1 MKPSVI
7 LTVKASN
14 GAAVVVDLY
23 ENESISYSSNFNS
36 ISEFTTRGAF
46 SREFRIPATKANVDF
61 FGQQYNVNLLNDD
74 TTQIN
79 VLRKIEATLSVDT
92 LPIAEGHIQFKQ
104 AITQQGKMHEF
115 VIAFFGETV
124 DLARSIGDKLLKELD
139 YSDLEHDN
147 SFENVNAI
155 NDGSLFDGAA
165 CYTLTDRGQNW
176 SEDTTIGSRRIFSSV
191 NPIYTGELTLALQAK
206 WLLNKIITEAGFT
219 YSGDTLNAE
228 LEEMYI
234 PYITK
239 PITEGLSNDEAKFK
253 VEFATATA
261 FNLNVAGANGY
272 FQKQLTGWSE
282 VSDPSNS
289 WVSNAYTAQ
298 GTFTAGVEIKLQVEV
313 DTTGYTVNNQH
324 FYDVMLQRVRGGVTD
339 LLPFPTTMGV
349 GPTSYQYNYV
359 TQGFQPTTAVN
370 PFSVYS
376 SFQLDVQQGDVYSII
391 MRAHPGSSPLIEIQ
405 TDDLGIK
412 SFFTFS
418 YVSGLA
424 YAYPVQIALNAPEM
438 KQVDYLRD
446 ILKMFNAVLVP
457 NPNMP
462 NAVEIIPMVEYL
474 GSGDDY
480 DWTGKLDTS
489 KDITLTPASDVRK
502 RVLKWSYKEQGDF
515 FNAKYKTGAQRIYGE
530 LRLTDAGN
538 DFSTSD
544 YTVELT
550 FGASPCDLIPNTN
563 YIIPKYFNEKGE
575 FMTPGPRILYKRPF
589 EESAVVMVYDEVA
602 EDASFTVIPLLSH
615 YQNIPTEVG
624 TNDLN
629 FGQEIPPHPIE
640 AMPLHTLF
648 DRYWREYIAELYDDE
663 QKIMEAYFQLGV
675 TDVFNLKFNDKI
687 WIKDSWWRVIEL
699 TDYIVADEQVTKCK
713 LMRLLDIGALCQFTP
728 FRISR
733 TTGAVEFLNYDR
745 EISYGS
751 QECCEYYGYTWS
763 TDKGRCYASTGES
776 GNNGIISSPN
786 NVGGSNITNTS
797 GNQKSATGMG
807 NVNRAEI
814 ENNNERILV
823 SGSGHG
829 ISPNNNYSQ
838 AMGYRNFIRP
848 NLEGTTVMGKWAE
861 ADVRGVHFGGGTWHD
876 GANDFGITLPGRSQ
890 HGFIQLMGVGDMV
903 SNPTDVNLF
912 LDGINNG
919 TIVMPTETVWMA
931 KVYISVLEYNY
942 GTTDFTGNVAS
953 VEYSCMVWR
962 DKVTHYAATPHKI
975 HEFTSG
981 FPSNTFALHLP
992 IVSNKIAP
1000 HLECK
1005 HNGKTAVISATIQ
1018 YTQSKFQREPII

>member
-7 LTVKASN
+7 LVVTADN
-14 GAAVVVDLY
+14 GAQTVVDLY

-79 VLRKIEATLSVDT
+79 VLRKIDATISVDT

-124 DLARSIGDKLLKELD
+124 DLARSIGDKLIKELD
-139 YSDLEHDN
+139 YTDLAHDSEYSTIN
-147 SFENVNAI
+147 DI
-155 NDGSLFDGAA
+155 NDGSLFDGAI
-165 CYTLTDRGQNW
+165 CYTLTDKGQNW

-219 YSGDTLNAE
+219 YSGDTLNDE
-228 LEEMYI
+228 LENMYV
-234 PYITK
+234 PYVTA
-239 PITEGLSNDEAKFK
+239 PRTEGLSNDEAKFK
-253 VEFATATA
+253 VDFTSATA
-261 FNLNVAGANGY
+261 FNLDVAGANGY
-272 FQKQLTGWSE
+272 YQKQLTGWHE

-289 WVSNAYTAQ
+289 WASNAYTAQ
-298 GTFTAGVEIKLQVEV
+298 GSFTAQVEIKLQVEV
-313 DTTGYTVNNQH
+313 DTTGYTSDNQH

-349 GPTSYQYNYV
+349 GPTSYQYNYI
-359 TQGFQPTTAVN
+359 TQSFQPLAPVN
-370 PFSVYS
+370 PFSVFS
-376 SFQLDVQQGDVYSII
+376 SYQLDVQQGDVYTVV

-405 TDDLGIK
+405 TDGFGIN
-412 SFFTFS
+412 SFFRFFN
-418 YVSGLA
+418 VSGLN

-438 KQVDYLRD
+438 KQVDFLRD
-446 ILKMFNAVLVP
+446 ILKMYNAVLVP

-474 GSGDDY
+474 ASGNDY
-480 DWTGKLDTS
+480 DWTGKLDLS
-489 KDITLTPASDVRK
+489 KDIVLTPAADIRK
-502 RVLKWSYKEQGDF
+502 RVLKWSYKEQGDV
-515 FNAKYKTGAQRIYGE
+515 FNAKYKTAGQRVYGE

-563 YIIPKYFNEKGE
+563 YVIPKYFNGTGE
-575 FMTPGPRILYKRPF
+575 FMAPGPRILYRRVY

-602 EDASFTVIPLLSH
+602 EEASFTVIPLLSH
-615 YQNIPTEVG
+615 YSAIPTEIG

-640 AMPLHTLF
+640 VMPLHTLF
-648 DRYWREYIAELYDDE
+648 DRYWRQYIAELYDSE
-663 QKIMEAYFQLGV
+663 QKIMEAYFKLSV
-675 TDVFNLKFNDKI
+675 TDVFGLKFNDKI
-687 WIKDSWWRVIEL
+687 WVKDAMWRVIEL

-713 LMRLLDIGALCQFTP
+713 LIRLLDIGALCQYTP
-728 FRISR
+728 STINAP
-733 TTGAVEFLNYDR
+733 TGAVEFLDYNGDAG
-745 EISYGS
+745 YGS
-751 QECCEYYGYTWS
+751 QECCEFYGYTWS
-763 TDKGRCYASTGES
+763 TAKGRCYASTTTNGTS
-776 GNNGIISSPN
+776 GIISSPN

-814 ENNNERILV
+814 ENNNERIFV
-823 SGSGHG
+823 SGLGHG

-838 AMGYRNFIRP
+838 ALGYRNFIRP
-848 NLEGTTVMGKWAE
+848 NLEGTMVAGRWAE
-861 ADVRGVHFGGGTWHD
+861 ADVRGVHFGGGTWWD
-876 GANDFGITLPGRSQ
+876 GTSDFGTTIPGRSQ
-890 HGFIQLMGVGDMV
+890 HGFIQLMGLGEMV
-903 SNPTDVNLF
+903 ANPTNVDMYI
-912 LDGINNG
+912 DGIDG
-919 TIVMPTETVWMA
+919 GVIEMPTETVWH
-931 KVYISVLEYNY
+931 VNISISVMEYDYNV
-942 GTTDFTGNVAS
+942 TDFTGNVATA
-953 VEYSCMVWR
+953 EFCTMLWR
-962 DKVTHYAATPHKI
+962 DATTHYSSTPVKI
-975 HEFTSG
+975 SNFRNG
-981 FPSNTFALHLP
+981 FASNSFIPHFP

-1000 HLECK
+1000 YLECK
-1005 HNGKTAVISATIQ
+1005 HVGETAVISATIQ
-1018 YTQSKFQREPII
+1018 YTQSKFQRIPII

>member
-1 MKPSVI
+1 MRAEVI
-7 LTVKASN
+7 LTVTASN
-14 GAAVVVDLY
+14 GAAIVVDLY

-36 ISEFTTRGAF
+36 VSEFTTRGAF
-46 SREFRIPATKANVDF
+46 SREFRIPATKNNVDF
-61 FGQQYNVNLLNDD
+61 FGQQYSPSLLNND

-79 VLRKIEATLSVDT
+79 VLRKIDAILSVNT

-104 AITQQGKMHEF
+104 AVTHQDKVHEF

-139 YSDLEHDN
+139 YTDLAH
-147 SFENVNAI
+147 ENDYETVNDINNGDLFQNAI
-155 NDGSLFDGAA
+155 
-165 CYTLTDRGQNW
+165 CYTLTDKGQNW
-176 SEDTTIGSRRIFSSV
+176 SEDSAIGSRRVFSSV
-191 NPIYTGELTLALQAK
+191 NPIYTSELTLAVQAK
-206 WLLNKIITEAGFT
+206 WLMDKIISEAGFT
-219 YSGDTLNAE
+219 YSGTTIDEE
-228 LEEMYI
+228 LAKMYI
-234 PYITK
+234 PYVTN
-239 PITEGLSNDEAKFK
+239 PLTLGPLSNDEAKFS
-253 VEFATATA
+253 AA
-261 FNLNVAGANGY
+261 FVGGSTSLTIDDAAPNG
-272 FQKQLTGWSE
+272 QTKKQLTGWSE

-289 WVSNAYTAQ
+289 FASDVYTSQGNFNATFYINANFIVPGAVAFAQNAYD
-298 GTFTAGVEIKLQVEV
+298 FVLGV
-313 DTTGYTVNNQH
+313 T
-324 FYDVMLQRVRGGVTD
+324 RGGIETLYPMGQGQAISDTVLEYDPATGWTQVPVDPVVYATYTLDMQVGDEIRYYVYAHAGSAQTIVFGFYCGIGVSFVTGE
-339 LLPFPTTMGV
+339 L
-349 GPTSYQYNYV
+349 QA
-359 TQGFQPTTAVN
+359 QPV
-370 PFSVYS
+370 
-376 SFQLDVQQGDVYSII
+376 SF
-391 MRAHPGSSPLIEIQ
+391 
-405 TDDLGIK
+405 IK
-412 SFFTFS
+412 
-418 YVSGLA
+418 
-424 YAYPVQIALNAPEM
+424 NAPEM

-474 GSGDDY
+474 GSGNDY

-502 RVLKWSYKEQGDF
+502 RVLKWSYKEQGDY
-515 FNAKYKTGAQRIYGE
+515 FNAFYKKGAQRVYGE

-538 DFSTSD
+538 DFSTND

-550 FGASPCDLIPNTN
+550 FGASPCDLIPNTT

-575 FMTPGPRILYKRPF
+575 FMTPGPRILYRRDY

-615 YQNIPTEVG
+615 YHSIPTAIG

-640 AMPLHTLF
+640 AMPLHTIW

-675 TDVFNLKFNDKI
+675 TDVFGLKFNDKI
-687 WIKDSWWRVIEL
+687 WVKDSWWRVIEL
-699 TDYIVADEQVTKCK
+699 TDYIVAEEQVTKCK
-713 LMRLLDIGALCQFTP
+713 LMRLLDIGALCQYTP
-728 FRISR
+728 LNINVS
-733 TTGAVEFLNYDR
+733 TGAVEFLDYDGDT
-745 EISYGS
+745 SYGS
-751 QECCEYYGYTWS
+751 QECCEYYGYTW
-763 TDKGRCYASTGES
+763 TTEKGRCFASTGES
-776 GNNGIISSPN
+776 GSNGIISSPN

-823 SGSGHG
+823 SGLGHG

-838 AMGYRNFIRP
+838 ALGYRNFIRP
-848 NLEGTTVMGKWAE
+848 NLEGTTVMGRWAE
-861 ADVRGVHFGGGTWHD
+861 ADVRGVHFGGGTWYD
-876 GANDFGITLPGRSQ
+876 GTSDFGTTIPGRSQ
-890 HGFIQLMGVGDMV
+890 HGFIQLMGLGEMV

-931 KVYISVLEYNY
+931 KVYISVLEYDY
-942 GTTDFTGNVAS
+942 GTTDFTGNVAT
-953 VEYSCMVWR
+953 VEYTTMLWR
-962 DKVTHYAATPHKI
+962 DKVTHYSATPHKI

-981 FPSNTFALHLP
+981 FSSNTFALHMP

-1000 HLECK
+1000 YLECK
-1005 HNGKTAVISATIQ
+1005 HTGKTAVISATIQ
-1018 YTQSKFQREPII
+1018 YTQSKFQRTPII

>member
-1 MKPSVI
+1 MRAEVL
-7 LTVKASN
+7 LTVTASN

-36 ISEFTTRGAF
+36 VSEFTTRGAF
-46 SREFRIPATKANVDF
+46 SREFRIPATDNNVAF
-61 FGQQYNVNLLNDD
+61 FGQQYSPSLLNND

-79 VLRKIEATLSVDT
+79 VLRKIDATLSVNT

-104 AITQQGKMHEF
+104 AVTHQGQIHEF

-124 DLARSIGDKLLKELD
+124 DLARSIGDKLLSELD
-139 YSDLEHDN
+139 YTDLAHDN
-147 SFENVNAI
+147 TYENINLI
-155 NDGSLFDGAA
+155 NDGTLLDSAI

-176 SEDTTIGSRRIFSSV
+176 SEDTAIGSRRIFSSV

-219 YSGDTLNAE
+219 YSGDTLNDE
-228 LEEMYI
+228 LERMYV
-234 PYITK
+234 PYVTA
-239 PITEGLSNDEAKFK
+239 PRTEGLSNDEAKFK

-272 FQKQLTGWSE
+272 YQKQLTGWTE
-282 VSDPSNS
+282 VSDPSSS
-289 WVSNAYTAQ
+289 WASNAYTAQ
-298 GTFTAGVEIKLQVEV
+298 GSFTAVVEIKLQVEV
-313 DTTGYTVNNQH
+313 DTTGYTADNQH

-349 GPTSYQYNYV
+349 GPTSYQYNYS
-359 TQGFQPTTAVN
+359 TQSYQPTTPVN
-370 PFSVYS
+370 PFSVFS
-376 SFQLDVQQGDVYSII
+376 SFQLDVQQGDVYTVV
-391 MRAHPGSSPLIEIQ
+391 MRAHPGSSQLIEIQ
-405 TDDLGIK
+405 TDVFGID
-412 SFFTFS
+412 SYFRFS
-418 YVSGLA
+418 NVSGLDYA
-424 YAYPVQIALNAPEM
+424 YAVQIANNAPEM

-457 NPNMP
+457 DPNMP

-489 KDITLTPASDVRK
+489 KDIVLTPASDVRK

-515 FNAKYKTGAQRIYGE
+515 FNAKYKTGAQRVYGE

-563 YIIPKYFNEKGE
+563 YIIPKYFNDKGE
-575 FMTPGPRILYKRPF
+575 FMAPGPRILYRRDF

-602 EDASFTVIPLLSH
+602 EEASFTVIPLLSH
-615 YQNIPTEVG
+615 YRSIPTAIG

-663 QKIMEAYFQLGV
+663 QKIMEAYFQLDV

-687 WIKDSWWRVIEL
+687 WVKDSWWRVIEL

-713 LMRLLDIGALCQFTP
+713 LMRLLDIGALCQYTP
-728 FRISR
+728 STINVS
-733 TTGAVEFLNYDR
+733 TGAVEFLDYDGDT
-745 EISYGS
+745 SYGS

-763 TDKGRCYASTGES
+763 TAKGRCYASTPTNGTS
-776 GNNGIISSPN
+776 GVISSPN
-786 NVGGSNITNTS
+786 SVGGSNITNTS

-814 ENNNERILV
+814 ENNNERIFV
-823 SGSGHG
+823 SGSGHA

-838 AMGYRNFIRP
+838 ALGYRNFIRP

-861 ADVRGVHFGGGTWHD
+861 ADVRGVHFGGGTWYD
-876 GANDFGITLPGRSQ
+876 GASDFGITLPGRNQ
-890 HGFIQLMGVGDMV
+890 HGFIQLMGLGALNAD
-903 SNPTDVNLF
+903 PTNINLYVDGVN
-912 LDGINNG
+912 GG
-919 TIVMPTETVWMA
+919 TIVMPTESVWMV
-931 KVYISVLEYNY
+931 KVFLSVLEYDY
-942 GTTDFTGNVAS
+942 GTTDYTGNVAT
-953 VEYSCMVWR
+953 VEYSTMFWR
-962 DKVTHYAATPHKI
+962 DKVTHYAATPHLI
-975 HEFTSG
+975 HDFHNGWASG
-981 FPSNTFALHLP
+981 RFDLYTP
-992 IVSNKIAP
+992 IVGGAIAP
-1000 HLECK
+1000 YITAK
-1005 HNGKTAVISATIQ
+1005 VVGKTAVISATFQ
-1018 YTQSKFQREPII
+1018 YTQVKFQRTPII

>member
-46 SREFRIPATKANVDF
+46 SREFRIPATKNNVDF

-155 NDGSLFDGAA
+155 NDGSLFDNAI
-165 CYTLTDRGQNW
+165 CYTLTDKGQNW
-176 SEDTTIGSRRIFSSV
+176 SEDTAIGSRRIFSSV
-191 NPIYTGELTLALQAK
+191 NPIYTGELTLAVQAK
-206 WLLNKIITEAGFT
+206 WLMDKIISEAGFT
-219 YSGDTLNAE
+219 WSGDTLDTE
-228 LEEMYI
+228 LAGMYV
-234 PYITK
+234 PYVTA
-239 PITEGLSNDEAKFK
+239 PRTEGLSNDEAKFK
-253 VEFATATA
+253 VDFTSATA
-261 FNLNVAGANGY
+261 FNLNVDDGNGY
-272 FQKQLTGWSE
+272 YSKQLTGWHE

-289 WVSNAYTAQ
+289 WASNAYTAQ
-298 GTFTAGVEIKLQVEV
+298 GSFTAAVEIDLNIEV
-313 DTTGYTVNNQH
+313 DTTGYTTNNQH
-324 FYDVMLQRVRGGVTD
+324 VYDIMLQRVRNGVTD
-339 LLPFPTTMGV
+339 LIPFPNSMGV
-349 GPTSYQYNYV
+349 GPTSFMYIGG
-359 TQGFQPTTAVN
+359 TGFTPTSPIN
-370 PFSVYS
+370 PFPVYS
-376 SFQLDVQQGDVYSII
+376 SFNLSVQTGDVYTIRI
-391 MRAHPGSSPLIEIQ
+391 RAHAGSSPNV
-405 TDDLGIK
+405 TIK
-412 SFFTFS
+412 PVNGYTNSSFGFF
-418 YVSGLA
+418 YVSGLS

-474 GSGDDY
+474 GSGEDY
-480 DWTGKLDTS
+480 DWTPKLDLS
-489 KDITLTPASDVRK
+489 KDIVLTPASDIRK
-502 RVLKWSYKEQGDF
+502 RLLKWSYKEQGDF

-530 LRLTDAGN
+530 LRLTDPGN

-575 FMTPGPRILYKRPF
+575 FMTPGPRILYRRRND
-589 EESAVVMVYDEVA
+589 EAAVVMVYDEVA
-602 EDASFTVIPLLSH
+602 EEASFTIIPLLSH
-615 YQNIPTEVG
+615 YKSIPTEIG
-624 TNDLN
+624 TDDLN
-629 FGQEIPPHPIE
+629 FGQEIPPHPID

-648 DRYWREYIAELYDDE
+648 DRYWRQYISELYDDE
-663 QKIMEAYFQLGV
+663 QKIMEAYFKLSV
-675 TDVFNLKFNDKI
+675 TDVFGLKFNDKI
-687 WIKDSWWRVIEL
+687 WVKDSWWRVIEL

-713 LMRLLDIGALCQFTP
+713 LIRLLDIGALCEFTP
-728 FRISR
+728 STINVS
-733 TTGAVEFLNYDR
+733 TGAVEFLDYDG
-745 EISYGS
+745 ETSYGS
-751 QECCEYYGYTWS
+751 QTCCEYYGYTWS
-763 TDKGRCYASTGES
+763 SVKGRCYASTAT
-776 GNNGIISSPN
+776 NGTNGVISSPN
-786 NVGGSNITNTS
+786 AVGGSNITNTS

-807 NVNRAEI
+807 NVVRAEI
-814 ENNNERILV
+814 ENNNERIFV
-823 SGSGHG
+823 SGLGHG

-848 NLEGTTVMGKWAE
+848 NLEGTTVMGRWAE
-861 ADVRGVHFGGGTWHD
+861 ADVRGVHFGGGTWYD
-876 GANDFGITLPGRSQ
+876 GASDFGTTIPGRSQ
-890 HGFIQLMGVGDMV
+890 HGFIQLMGVGNMV
-903 SNPTDVNLF
+903 SNPTNVNLF
-912 LDGINNG
+912 IDGINNG
-919 TIVMPTETVWMA
+919 ILVMPTETVWA
-931 KVYISVLEYNY
+931 VKVYISVLEYNY
-942 GTTDFTGNVAS
+942 GTTDFTGKVAA

-962 DKVTHYAATPHKI
+962 DKVTHYSATPHKI

-981 FPSNTFALHLP
+981 FSSNSFVLHLP
-992 IVSNKIAP
+992 IVSNRIAP
-1000 HLECK
+1000 YLECK
-1005 HNGKTAVISATIQ
+1005 HTGKTAVISATFQ
-1018 YTQSKFQREPII
+1018 YTQTKFQRTPII

>member
-7 LTVKASN
+7 LTVKATN

-139 YSDLEHDN
+139 YSDLDHDN
-147 SFENVNAI
+147 TFENVNAI
-155 NDGSLFDGAA
+155 NDSSLFDGAA

-176 SEDTTIGSRRIFSSV
+176 SEDTAIGSRRIFSSV

-219 YSGDTLNAE
+219 WSGTTIDEE
-228 LEEMYI
+228 LQRMYV
-234 PYITK
+234 PYITG
-239 PITEGLSNDEAKFK
+239 PRTEGLSNDEAKFK
-253 VEFATATA
+253 VDFTTDTA
-261 FNLNVAGANGY
+261 FNLNVDDGNGY
-272 FQKQLTGWSE
+272 YSKQLTGWHE

-289 WVSNAYTAQ
+289 WASNAYTAQ
-298 GTFTAGVEIKLQVEV
+298 GSFQASVWINLNIEV
-313 DTTGYTVNNQH
+313 DTTGYSADTQH
-324 FYDVMLQRVRGGVTD
+324 MYDVMLKRVRGTD
-339 LLPFPTTMGV
+339 TILIPCPNGMGV
-349 GPTSYQYNYV
+349 GPTSLVYIFNQNIWNPG
-359 TQGFQPTTAVN
+359 TPIN
-370 PFSVYS
+370 PFEVLTT
-376 SFQLDVQQGDVYSII
+376 FELDVQQGDVYTILI
-391 MRAHPGSSPLIEIQ
+391 RAHSGSSQDI
-405 TDDLGIK
+405 TIK
-412 SFFTFS
+412 PVNFYTNSNFGFS
-418 YVSGLA
+418 YVSGLS

-474 GSGDDY
+474 GSGEDY
-480 DWTGKLDTS
+480 DWTAKLDLS
-489 KDITLTPASDVRK
+489 KDIVLTPAADIRK
-502 RVLKWSYKEQGDF
+502 RLLKWSYKEQGDF

-530 LRLTDAGN
+530 LRLTDPGN

-575 FMTPGPRILYKRPF
+575 FMTPGPRILYRRDF
-589 EESAVVMVYDEVA
+589 AESAVVMVYDEVA
-602 EDASFTVIPLLSH
+602 EDSSFTVIPLLSH
-615 YQNIPTEVG
+615 YASIPTEIG

-648 DRYWREYIAELYDDE
+648 DRYWRDYIAELYDSE
-663 QKIMEAYFQLGV
+663 QKIMEAYFKLSV
-675 TDVFNLKFNDKI
+675 TDVFGLKFNDKI
-687 WIKDSWWRVIEL
+687 WVKDSWWRVIEL

-713 LMRLLDIGALCQFTP
+713 LIRLLDIGALCEFTP
-728 FRISR
+728 STINVS
-733 TTGAVEFLNYDR
+733 TGAVEFLDYDG
-745 EISYGS
+745 ETSYGS
-751 QECCEYYGYTWS
+751 QTCCEYYGYTWS
-763 TDKGRCYASTGES
+763 GVKGRCYASTSTNGTS
-776 GNNGIISSPN
+776 GVISSPN
-786 NVGGSNITNTS
+786 AVGGSNITNTS

-807 NVNRAEI
+807 NVVRAEI
-814 ENNNERILV
+814 ENNNERIFV
-823 SGSGHG
+823 SGLGHG

-848 NLEGTTVMGKWAE
+848 NLEGTTVMGRWAE
-861 ADVRGVHFGGGTWHD
+861 ADVRGVHFGGGTWWD
-876 GANDFGITLPGRSQ
+876 GASDFGTTIPGRSQ
-890 HGFIQLMGVGDMV
+890 HGFIQLMGLGEMV
-903 SNPTDVNLF
+903 SNPTNVNLF
-912 LDGINNG
+912 IDGINNG
-919 TIVMPTETVWMA
+919 VLVMPTETVWNL
-931 KVYISVLEYNY
+931 KVYISVMEYNY
-942 GTTDFTGNVAS
+942 GTADFTGKVAS

-962 DKVTHYAATPHKI
+962 DKVTHYSATPHKI

-981 FPSNTFALHLP
+981 FSSNTFVLHLP

-1000 HLECK
+1000 YLECK
-1005 HNGKTAVISATIQ
+1005 HTGKTAVISATFQ
-1018 YTQSKFQREPII
+1018 YTQTKFQRTPII

>member
-1 MKPSVI
+1 MRAEVI
-7 LTVKASN
+7 LTVTASN
-14 GAAVVVDLY
+14 GAAVIVDLY

-36 ISEFTTRGAF
+36 VSEFTTRGAF
-46 SREFRIPATKANVDF
+46 SREFRIPATDNNVAF
-61 FGQQYNVNLLNDD
+61 FGQQYSPNLLNND

-79 VLRKIEATLSVDT
+79 VLRKIDATLSVNT

-104 AITQQGKMHEF
+104 AVTHQGQIHEF
-115 VIAFFGETV
+115 LIAFFGETV
-124 DLARSIGDKLLKELD
+124 DLARSIGDKLISELD
-139 YSDLEHDN
+139 YTDLAHDN
-147 SFENVNAI
+147 TFENVNSI
-155 NDGSLFDGAA
+155 NDSSLFDGAI
-165 CYTLTDRGQNW
+165 CYTLTDKGQNW
-176 SEDTTIGSRRIFSSV
+176 SEDTTVTSRRIFSSV

-219 YSGDTLNAE
+219 YSGDTLNTE
-228 LEEMYI
+228 LERMYI
-234 PYITK
+234 PYVTA
-239 PITEGLSNDEAKFK
+239 PRTEGLSNDEAKFK
-253 VEFATATA
+253 VDFTSATA

-272 FQKQLTGWSE
+272 FQKQLTGWHE

-289 WVSNAYTAQ
+289 FASNAYTAQ
-298 GTFTAGVEIKLQVEV
+298 GSFTAGVEIKLQVEV
-313 DTTGYTVNNQH
+313 DTTGYTSDNQH

-349 GPTSYQYNYV
+349 GPTSFQYNYI
-359 TQGFQPTTAVN
+359 TQSFQPIAPVN

-376 SFQLDVQQGDVYSII
+376 SFQLDVQQGDVYTVV

-405 TDDLGIK
+405 TDDFGIN
-412 SFFTFS
+412 SFFEFS
-418 YVSGLA
+418 YVSGLN

-446 ILKMFNAVLVP
+446 ILKMFNAVLVS

-474 GSGDDY
+474 GSGNDY

-515 FNAKYKTGAQRIYGE
+515 FNAKYKTGAQRVYGE

-544 YTVELT
+544 YTVELN

-563 YIIPKYFNEKGE
+563 YIIPKYFNDKGE
-575 FMTPGPRILYKRPF
+575 FMAPGPRILYRR
-589 EESAVVMVYDEVA
+589 EATESAVVMVYDEVA
-602 EDASFTVIPLLSH
+602 EDASFTIIPLLCH
-615 YQNIPTEVG
+615 YQSVPTEIG

-648 DRYWREYIAELYDDE
+648 DRYWRQYISELYDDE
-663 QKIMEAYFQLGV
+663 QKIMEAYFQLDV
-675 TDVFNLKFNDKI
+675 TDVFGLKFNDKI
-687 WIKDSWWRVIEL
+687 WVKDSWWRVIEL

-713 LMRLLDIGALCQFTP
+713 LMRLLDIGALCQYTP
-728 FRISR
+728 SNINVS
-733 TTGAVEFLNYDR
+733 TGAVEFLDYDGDT
-745 EISYGS
+745 SYGS
-751 QECCEYYGYTWS
+751 QECCEFYGYTWS
-763 TDKGRCYASTGES
+763 TVKGRCYASTITNGT
-776 GNNGIISSPN
+776 GGIISSPN
-786 NVGGSNITNTS
+786 SVGGSNITNTS

-814 ENNNERILV
+814 ETNNERIFV
-823 SGSGHG
+823 SGSGHA

-861 ADVRGVHFGGGTWHD
+861 ADVRGVHFGGGTWYD
-876 GANDFGITLPGRSQ
+876 GASDFGATLPGRSQ
-890 HGFIQLMGVGDMV
+890 HGFIQLMGLGELEA
-903 SNPTDVNLF
+903 NPTNIDLFIDGVNGGVL
-912 LDGINNG
+912 
-919 TIVMPTETVWMA
+919 TMPTESVWA
-931 KVYISVLEYNY
+931 VKVYISVMEYDY
-942 GTTDFTGNVAS
+942 GVADFTGKVAS

-962 DKVTHYAATPHKI
+962 DKVTHYSATPHKI

-981 FPSNTFALHLP
+981 FSSNTFVLHLP

-1000 HLECK
+1000 YLECK
-1005 HNGKTAVISATIQ
+1005 YTGKTAVISATIQ
-1018 YTQSKFQREPII
+1018 YTQSKFQRTPII